1 MRIETHQ
8 EAFEVHRK
16 AIFTWALEIEG
27 IERAQRIV
35 GLHASRG
42 ILELLG
48 ILLHKKKLIDEG
60 FQLNHRWFKSEK
72 VLQKFP
78 PFPDKEIILKKM
90 VALEVLGEN
99 LSYGAAKPIEKTEE
113 AIELFKELET
123 LIQKQL

>member
-8 EAFEVHRK
+8 EAFDVHKK

-42 ILELLG
+42 IIKLLG
-48 ILLHKKKLIDEG
+48 ILLHKKQLIDEG
-60 FQLNHRWFKSEK
+60 FQVNHRWFKSPK

-78 PFPDKEIILKKM
+78 AFPDKETILTKLM
-90 VALEVLGEN
+90 ALELLCEN
-99 LSYGAAKPIEKTEE
+99 LSYGTAKPVEN
-113 AIELFKELET
+113 AQCFPPGL
-123 LIQKQL
+123 